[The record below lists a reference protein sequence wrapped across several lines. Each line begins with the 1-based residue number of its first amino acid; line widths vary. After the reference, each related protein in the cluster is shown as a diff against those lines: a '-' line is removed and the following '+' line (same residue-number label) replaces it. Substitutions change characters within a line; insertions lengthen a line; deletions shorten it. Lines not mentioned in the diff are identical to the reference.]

1 MVGEEMMSSGRLF
14 QTVAPATGKARSPI
28 VDRRVL
34 GTVNRCDAA
43 ERIRF
48 KLAVMAGLS
57 LSARPIA
64 GLHDELHIGV
74 CRPCQPTLGGVT
86 PISCIKHPSVDNW

>member
-34 GTVNRCDAA
+34 GTANRCDAA
-43 ERIRF
+43 ER
-48 KLAVMAGLS
+48 KLAWPTDANVKFVM
-57 LSARPIA
+57 
-64 GLHDELHIGV
+64 
-74 CRPCQPTLGGVT
+74 
-86 PISCIKHPSVDNW
+86 